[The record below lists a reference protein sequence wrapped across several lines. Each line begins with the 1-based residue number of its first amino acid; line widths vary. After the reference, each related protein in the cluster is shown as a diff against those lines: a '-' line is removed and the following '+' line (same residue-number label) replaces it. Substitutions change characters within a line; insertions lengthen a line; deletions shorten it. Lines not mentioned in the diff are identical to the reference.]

1 VNDGGSENNNNSVT
15 EYLEGIEVP
24 TFIQLIAKKTIRSS
38 NSSIE
43 AINKIYKEF
52 LRYKRP
58 KTLEELKVVTD
69 EFVQQYNFI
78 RPHGSLTGLTPF
90 EAYTNHA
97 PLDFSEAISQ
107 ARKNRILSNKL
118 SACKRCG

>member
-1 VNDGGSENNNNSVT
+1 
-15 EYLEGIEVP
+15 LLR
-24 TFIQLIAKKTIRSS
+24 LIKLISLKTIRSS

-43 AINKIYKEF
+43 AIIKIYKEF